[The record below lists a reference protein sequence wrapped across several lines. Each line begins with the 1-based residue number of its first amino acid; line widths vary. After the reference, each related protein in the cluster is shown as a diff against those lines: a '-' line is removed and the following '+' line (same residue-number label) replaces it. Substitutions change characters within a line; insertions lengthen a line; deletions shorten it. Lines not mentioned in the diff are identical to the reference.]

1 MCCRPPVSDYCL
13 RIPSCGPGGR
23 QYPHQQPQGTTVVY
37 LHDTCWLSDG
47 QTVPLCSYSALK
59 YVIDILQNDY
69 RPGNVHERMIKMSG
83 MNKLEGLSYNLTQI
97 IIPFYCTDDHFCYC
111 AYKWRVNPAVSFY
124 SAAHIVTAILGKC
137 RGKAVKQLLG
147 RMLTEANGINTEYKR
162 GKRKEL
168 VDGFLICSFLPA
180 LASLKLHCVM
190 HKQEAANIMT

>member
-97 IIPFYCTDDHFCYC
+97 IIPFYCTDDHFCCY

-124 SAAHIVTAILGKC
+124 SLRHISAAYCNSYSGKMQ
-137 RGKAVKQLLG
+137 GKSSETII
-147 RMLTEANGINTEYKR
+147 REDTEYKR

-190 HKQEAANIMT
+190 HEQEAANIMT

>member
-23 QYPHQQPQGTTVVY
+23 QYPYQQPQGTTVVY

-111 AYKWRVNPAVSFY
+111 VQVTCQSCRLLLLCGTYCNSYSGKMQGKSSETIIREDAYRSKWDQHR
-124 SAAHIVTAILGKC
+124 I
-137 RGKAVKQLLG
+137 
-147 RMLTEANGINTEYKR
+147 
-162 GKRKEL
+162 
-168 VDGFLICSFLPA
+168 
-180 LASLKLHCVM
+180 
-190 HKQEAANIMT
+190 